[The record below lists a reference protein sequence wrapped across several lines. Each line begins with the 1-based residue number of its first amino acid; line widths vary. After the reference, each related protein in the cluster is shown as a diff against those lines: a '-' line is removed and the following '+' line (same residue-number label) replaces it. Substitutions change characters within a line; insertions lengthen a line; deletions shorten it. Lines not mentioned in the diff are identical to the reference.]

1 MTSRILA
8 RATLVGAV
16 CTLAACT
23 KGGRSDYVRDGDTG
37 AAAPATMTDASH
49 PTTSADSNAAVSPNV
64 KGPAVAGDKLG
75 QRGAAAVPNTP
86 AGGSAAA
93 QAAGTRKP

>member
-1 MTSRILA
+1 MRLTILA
-8 RATLVGAV
+8 RAALIGAV

-49 PTTSADSNAAVSPNV
+49 PTTTRDSTDAVGQRTGTPE
-64 KGPAVAGDKLG
+64 AAGDRLG
-75 QRGAAAVPNTP
+75 QHGAAANPNAAPAAAGAMTP
-86 AGGSAAA
+86 APVK
-93 QAAGTRKP
+93 KP